1 MQTPGW
7 PSVQGMAG
15 LLGCQ
20 GFAAPRADP
29 AAAAAEVVERE
40 LPAGVSARALH
51 ERRGEHGADGGAGA
65 RTELVFVAGRS
76 VAVGAGE
83 AAGAGGGLRLVEGAG
98 LAAVAEALL
107 SLPGAA
113 WRGDWEIEIPGALRF
128 GFFFLQ
134 RRRAAGT
141 TTCTFAV
148 DWADADRLARE
159 PAAAEAESATAR
171 FPVAAAFQ
179 PIRRLFAKLPP
190 DQLAVAGHAVAKVGW
205 RRKHLFCGRCGEQ
218 LVLAEMGKLLC
229 PRPEKPACPKLYP
242 RTDPVIIMA
251 VESVDGARVLLGRG
265 KRAPPGL
272 FTALAG
278 FVEQAE
284 TIEDACRREVRE
296 ESGVRVEAVSIL
308 GSQPWPIG
316 RAGSCELMIGC
327 MARAASSDDEAEA
340 SEELQEAR
348 WFTRGEIRD
357 ALERSGMAAN
367 PYNGG
372 DGGGVGEVLW
382 IPPRFAIAHHLLKFW
397 EAQGAEAEEPSSKM

>member
-1 MQTPGW
+1 
-7 PSVQGMAG
+7 MAG
-15 LLGCQ
+15 LLGLQ
-20 GFAAPRADP
+20 DFAAE
-29 AAAAAEVVERE
+29 AEVERE

-51 ERRGEHGADGGAGA
+51 ATGASGAGGADGGAVH
-65 RTELVFVAGRS
+65 TELVFVSGRS

-98 LAAVAEALL
+98 LAAVASALL
-107 SLPGAA
+107 ELPGAA
-113 WRGDWEIEIPGALRF
+113 WRGDWEIETPGALRF
-128 GFFFLQ
+128 SFFFLQ

-141 TTCTFAV
+141 TTCSFAV

-159 PAAAEAESATAR
+159 PAEAEGATAC
-171 FPVAAAFQ
+171 FPAAAAFQ

-205 RRKHLFCGRCGEQ
+205 RRQHSFCGRCGER
-218 LVLAEMGKLLC
+218 LILAEMGKLQC
-229 PRPEKPACPKLYP
+229 PRSEKPCPKLYP

-251 VESVDGARVLLGRG
+251 VESADGTRVLLGRG
-265 KRAPPGL
+265 RRAPPGL

-316 RAGSCELMIGC
+316 RAGTCELMIGC
-327 MARAASSDDEAEA
+327 VARAASADDEAEA
-340 SEELQEAR
+340 SEELQEVR

-357 ALERSGMAAN
+357 ALERSGQAAN

-372 DGGGVGEVLW
+372 DGGGPGEVLW
-382 IPPRFAIAHHLLKFW
+382 IPPRYAIAHHLLRHW
-397 EAQGAEAEEPSSKM
+397 ETRGAEAEEPSSKM